1 MKKESKTKEVKAVK
15 ADDVKATAS
24 EEKKKSVA
32 KAPKAKAAKET
43 ATAAKASK
51 ATKAPK
57 AVKETKT
64 VDALEVEE
72 KPAKAIKETK
82 AKAKSAKVVAK
93 NSEYPAGL
101 YFTKRHIWALPNTED
116 NTALVGISDFLADE
130 LGNIDGIDVPSV
142 GDEVEMESICIHIH
156 VSNHV
161 RAFRCPLTGRVVEV
175 NQDVI
180 DDPTQIYMDYYGSWL
195 FKMEFDDPAELDIL
209 MDGAQ
214 YSKYLDEL

>member
-1 MKKESKTKEVKAVK
+1 MKKESKTKEVKADEVK
-15 ADDVKATAS
+15 AV
-24 EEKKKSVA
+24 
-32 KAPKAKAAKET
+32 APKAKKATAKSAKATKET
-43 ATAAKASK
+43 ASTAATK
-51 ATKAPK
+51 ATKA
-57 AVKETKT
+57 VKEAKSVAVPEAETKVANT
-64 VDALEVEE
+64 V
-72 KPAKAIKETK
+72 KEPK
-82 AKAKSAKVVAK
+82 AKAKTVKVPAK
-93 NSEYPAGL
+93 NSEYPADL
-101 YFTKRHIWALPNTED
+101 YFTKRHIWALPNPED

-161 RAFRCPLTGRVVEV
+161 RAFRCPLTGRVIEV

-195 FKMEFDDPAELDIL
+195 FKMEYDDPAELDIL